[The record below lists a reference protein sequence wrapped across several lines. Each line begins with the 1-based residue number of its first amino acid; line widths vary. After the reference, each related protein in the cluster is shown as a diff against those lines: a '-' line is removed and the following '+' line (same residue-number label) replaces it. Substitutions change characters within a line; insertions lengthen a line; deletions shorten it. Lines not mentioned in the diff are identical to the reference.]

1 MIRYDKK
8 LNQEIY
14 QTVYAFNK
22 KVRSLNKNNPNIIK
36 KLESNDV
43 SLEESIELFEKGIKL
58 SELCRKTL
66 DTAQN
71 KIITLTN
78 AESDDIDD

>member
-1 MIRYDKK
+1 ME
-8 LNQEIY
+8 NNFE
-14 QTVYAFNK
+14 N
-22 KVRSLNKNNPNIIK
+22 SLLELENIIK
-36 KLESNDV
+36 KFESNNV

-66 DTAQN
+66 DIAKK

>member
-1 MIRYDKK
+1 ME
-8 LNQEIY
+8 NNFE
-14 QTVYAFNK
+14 N
-22 KVRSLNKNNPNIIK
+22 SLLELENIIK

-71 KIITLTN
+71 KIITLTK